1 MAGMGRP
8 FFCLGSSGPVLAPFP
23 ATGRC
28 SSKGRAA
35 AGCTVCGQ
43 GPDHHRATARS
54 GRRDRASWPRLPA
67 ESVVQGWAAWG
78 RRGSGSVSAE
88 WTVLVGVDSERI
100 TGGPGYSGGIRRR
113 RPAHGTRARRG
124 TSNFS
129 RAAASEPDLLRM
141 CAPPTLIFALPRLQ
155 ILPSTEFGAPARC
168 GYENS

>member
-100 TGGPGYSGGIRRR
+100 TGGPGYLGASDAAGQRTAPG
-113 RPAHGTRARRG
+113 PAEA
-124 TSNFS
+124 
-129 RAAASEPDLLRM
+129 
-141 CAPPTLIFALPRLQ
+141 LQ
-155 ILPSTEFGAPARC
+155 ISPGLQHLFPVQPACVPPRPDFCAAAPARC